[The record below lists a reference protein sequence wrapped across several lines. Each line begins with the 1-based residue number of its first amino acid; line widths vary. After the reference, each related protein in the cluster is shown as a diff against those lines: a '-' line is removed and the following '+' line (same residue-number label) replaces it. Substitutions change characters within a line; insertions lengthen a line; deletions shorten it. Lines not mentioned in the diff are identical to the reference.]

1 MDISND
7 CNEYGDPNND
17 SLLTDE
23 ARKSIDEEVR
33 PQLSGALNRHKNSL
47 TTHEIASANRLI
59 EKHYNQKGKTIMDE
73 TLGDIIDK
81 TFNFLGNFI
90 EDYASK
96 YLQAETLLNA
106 YNDNG
111 ILARIM
117 KHITAIS
124 LFIRDGDNVIYIG
137 ILMIILSFLLCFF
150 NITRNNGTGEVGT
163 TPQ

>member
-1 MDISND
+1 MEISND
-7 CNEYGDPNND
+7 YNEYGDPNND

-59 EKHYNQKGKTIMDE
+59 EKHYDQKGKTIMDE
-73 TLGDIIDK
+73 KLGDIIDK
-81 TFNFLGNFI
+81 TFNFLGTFI
-90 EDYASK
+90 EEYSSK

-106 YNDNG
+106 YNDSG
-111 ILARIM
+111 ILAKIM

-150 NITRNNGTGEVGT
+150 NITRNNGTGEVGK
-163 TPQ
+163 TP